1 MRNCLVNRLCRFV
14 SAAIALCLAV
24 SHAPARDI
32 LAEWN
37 FNSITEDSVNDGFLQ
52 VFDAD
57 GGEGTLIAHSNA
69 GTGTNF
75 RRLPD
80 RGTLVNAAP
89 GTTAGGSIGMD
100 RGSRWNNGY
109 VELRADVTDY
119 RDVLV
124 SFAFNYTSST
134 FPTTTTVEWS
144 VDGGSTYTVY
154 KTFDNADFAGQYTR
168 VQLDLSGVPAL
179 NNAADARVRLRY
191 SADGGGIGSGT
202 GARYDNF
209 HFTARPAPVD
219 STPAE
224 LVITGQPGDTFVPVH
239 LGQSNVIAPGP
250 VVRVLDASGQPVR
263 WGVEVTAALSPH
275 GFAEGAV
282 TAATS
287 DIDGYARFDGLM
299 LDTAAAEY
307 RITFSADGL
316 DAVESAVFAGVAVP
330 EAEVLVLENQPAN
343 QWTSGEPVRILPP
356 VRVRAELADGTP
368 LPFIEVTLNLSPHP
382 FAVGSE
388 TTVITGANGVARFEQ
403 LWIEVPHEGYVAT
416 VTSPGVEPVD
426 TDPFDLIVLDHAPR
440 LFATPERIAR
450 AREAAE
456 DPSSHHAGAIQ
467 AMKDRVAGGAMAY
480 RPGFHQDNFVYL
492 WSWRAREAALLY
504 LITEEQQ
511 YADAALASLKALP
524 EDAPVH
530 SNGLTR
536 AQVSMAQA
544 FAYDWAGNGWTQE
557 DRDWVY
563 SEIIRGLDAWPD
575 FSHPNFQ
582 HPGGSNWVAVCR
594 GAELVLLL
602 AAGKENGRASRL
614 DRLVSILQTHTTAA
628 YGSLGYSQE
637 GLGYK
642 VFGGAFLYPAALALE
657 EAVGNT
663 TLSQPLRSRTP
674 WRPFMYNVS
683 FAHSSIDQ
691 FRRELP
697 IYLPTGVSNPDFYEE
712 GLTSLFLEY
721 SRDHVDAPYYRHFYD
736 RVTGVES
743 PLAPEFKFDQHRAG
757 TTWAVLFY
765 DPELE
770 SEDPTGVWPAAI
782 EDNRGYA
789 WYRNRWQDEND
800 TLGYLFADTNHHG
813 RAWNSEEALAM
824 SLFSNGTLFF
834 HGPSTGTSTPT
845 NYTSVIVDGERPTN
859 NETGRRVVFEAT
871 FDDAYI
877 IVGGGA
883 AYQAVGLNHIH
894 RHLLVD
900 LAPGRVEGRA
910 LLSSLDRFEADQT
923 RTVTW
928 HANLTMPRAH
938 SIDLSLGSEGG
949 RATFLLR
956 GEGDSYLKGWVMHPA
971 NASVSDANGNL
982 AISAEAQQGEIWVA
996 WVTGS
1001 GVPPAAEIGGSGMDA
1016 WLEVDGRRLA
1026 YDSGADRM
1034 TSGPALPPDDPSG
1047 YDAWRIARYGDLDDP
1062 DGAPAADPGGR
1073 GYANA
1078 AEYAL
1083 GLDLLPVPNSGLPR
1097 APDALSIAFARRLDS
1112 TARLIVEASDDLA
1125 PNTWS
1130 AVATLEPGAGSWTGP
1145 SAVAESGDGAI
1156 RFVTVTDPAG
1166 MDASEPRRF
1175 LRVRIEL
1182 P

>member
-1 MRNCLVNRLCRFV
+1 M
-14 SAAIALCLAV
+14 AAFALCVAV
-24 SHAPARDI
+24 SITSARDI

-37 FNSITEDSVNDGFLQ
+37 FNSITEDSVNAGFLQ

-89 GTTAGGSIGMD
+89 GTTAGGSIAMD
-100 RGSRWNNGY
+100 RGSRWDNGY

-154 KTFDNADFAGQYTR
+154 KTFDNADFTGQYTR

-263 WGVEVTAALSPH
+263 WGVEVTAALSPP

-316 DAVESAVFAGVAVP
+316 DAVESAAFAGVAVP

-382 FAVGSE
+382 FADGSE

-416 VTSPGVEPVD
+416 VTSPGAEPVD
-426 TDPFDLIVLDHAPR
+426 TAPFDLIVLDHAPR

-467 AMKDRVAGGAMAY
+467 AMKDRVTGPLSAY
-480 RPGFHQDNFVYL
+480 RPGSHEDDPNSFH
-492 WSWRAREAALLY
+492 SWRAREAALLY
-504 LITEEQQ
+504 LITDDAE
-511 YADAALASLKALP
+511 YAQIAYDALQGITS
-524 EDAPVH
+524 DGIVG
-530 SNGLTR
+530 SNGLRR
-536 AQVSMAQA
+536 AMVSTGFA
-544 FAYDWAGNGWTQE
+544 FAYDWAANGWTQE
-557 DRDWVY
+557 QRDWVHG
-563 SEIIRGLDAWPD
+563 EMLRGLDEWPS

-594 GAELVLLL
+594 GAELTLML
-602 AAGKENGRASRL
+602 AA
-614 DRLVSILQTHTTAA
+614 
-628 YGSLGYSQE
+628 
-637 GLGYK
+637 
-642 VFGGAFLYPAALALE
+642 
-657 EAVGNT
+657 
-663 TLSQPLRSRTP
+663 
-674 WRPFMYNVS
+674 
-683 FAHSSIDQ
+683 
-691 FRRELP
+691 
-697 IYLPTGVSNPDFYEE
+697 
-712 GLTSLFLEY
+712 
-721 SRDHVDAPYYRHFYD
+721 
-736 RVTGVES
+736 
-743 PLAPEFKFDQHRAG
+743 
-757 TTWAVLFY
+757 
-765 DPELE
+765 
-770 SEDPTGVWPAAI
+770 
-782 EDNRGYA
+782 
-789 WYRNRWQDEND
+789 
-800 TLGYLFADTNHHG
+800 
-813 RAWNSEEALAM
+813 SEEVNRSSRFS
-824 SLFSNGTLFF
+824 SLISM
-834 HGPSTGTSTPT
+834 
-845 NYTSVIVDGERPTN
+845 
-859 NETGRRVVFEAT
+859 
-871 FDDAYI
+871 
-877 IVGGGA
+877 
-883 AYQAVGLNHIH
+883 
-894 RHLLVD
+894 
-900 LAPGRVEGRA
+900 
-910 LLSSLDRFEADQT
+910 LSS
-923 RTVTW
+923 
-928 HANLTMPRAH
+928 H
-938 SIDLSLGSEGG
+938 I
-949 RATFLLR
+949 
-956 GEGDSYLKGWVMHPA
+956 
-971 NASVSDANGNL
+971 
-982 AISAEAQQGEIWVA
+982 
-996 WVTGS
+996 
-1001 GVPPAAEIGGSGMDA
+1001 
-1016 WLEVDGRRLA
+1016 
-1026 YDSGADRM
+1026 
-1034 TSGPALPPDDPSG
+1034 
-1047 YDAWRIARYGDLDDP
+1047 
-1062 DGAPAADPGGR
+1062 
-1073 GYANA
+1073 
-1078 AEYAL
+1078 
-1083 GLDLLPVPNSGLPR
+1083 
-1097 APDALSIAFARRLDS
+1097 
-1112 TARLIVEASDDLA
+1112 TA
-1125 PNTWS
+1125 
-1130 AVATLEPGAGSWTGP
+1130 G
-1145 SAVAESGDGAI
+1145 
-1156 RFVTVTDPAG
+1156 
-1166 MDASEPRRF
+1166 
-1175 LRVRIEL
+1175 
-1182 P
+1182 

>member
-1 MRNCLVNRLCRFV
+1 MSYLKLWRAGT
-14 SAAIALCLAV
+14 AAFALCFAV
-24 SHAPARDI
+24 SFSPARDI

-37 FNSITEDSVNDGFLQ
+37 FNSITEESVTNGVQETFAA
-52 VFDAD
+52 DA
-57 GGEGTLIAHSNA
+57 GEGILVVDS
-69 GTGTNF
+69 GSSTGTNF
-75 RRLPD
+75 WRYPGQ
-80 RGTLVNAAP
+80 GTLVNAAP
-89 GTTAGGSIGMD
+89 GTPAGGSIAMN

-109 VELRADVTDY
+109 VELRADTTDY

-134 FPTTTTVEWS
+134 FPSTTTVEWS
-144 VDGGSTYTVY
+144 ADGGSTYTAY
-154 KTFDNADFAGQYTR
+154 TTLDNADFAGEYTR

-179 NNAADARVRLRY
+179 NNAGDARVRLRY

-209 HFTARPAPVD
+209 HFSARPAPVD

-224 LVITGQPGDTFVPVH
+224 LVLTGQPGDTFVPVH
-239 LGQSNVIAPGP
+239 LGQSNAIAPAP
-250 VVRVLDASGQPVR
+250 VVRVLDGAGQPVR
-263 WGVEVTAALSPH
+263 WGVEVTATLSPH
-275 GFAEGAV
+275 DFASGATV
-282 TAATS
+282 AATS
-287 DIDGYARFDGLM
+287 DIDGYARFDNLL
-299 LDTAAAEY
+299 LDTAAADY
-307 RITFSADGL
+307 RITFSADGA
-316 DAVESAVFAGVAVP
+316 DPVESAHFAGVAVP
-330 EAEVLVLENQPAN
+330 EAEVLVLENQPSN
-343 QWTSGEPVRILPP
+343 QWTSGEAVRLFPA
-356 VRVRAELADGTP
+356 VRVRAELADGTR
-368 LPFIEVTLNLSPHP
+368 LPFIEVNAALSPHP
-382 FAVGSE
+382 FADGSG
-388 TTVITGANGVARFEQ
+388 TTAVTDANGVVRFDQ
-403 LWIEVPHEGYVAT
+403 LWLDVAHTGYAIT
-416 VTSPGVEPVD
+416 FSSPGEASV
-426 TDPFDLIVLDHAPR
+426 TTAAFDLSVLDHAPR
-440 LFATPERIAR
+440 LFATPERIGRAR
-450 AREAAE
+450 AGME
-456 DPSSHHAGAIQ
+456 PPGSHHAGAIQ
-467 AMKDRVAGGAMAY
+467 AMKDRVTGPLSAY
-480 RPGFHQDNFVYL
+480 RPGSHEDDPNSFY
-492 WSWRAREAALLY
+492 SWRAREAALLY
-504 LITEEQQ
+504 LITDDPD
-511 YADAALASLKALP
+511 YAQIAFEALQGITS
-524 EDAPVH
+524 DGIVG
-530 SNGLTR
+530 SNGLRR
-536 AQVSMAQA
+536 AMVSTGFA
-544 FAYDWAGNGWTQE
+544 FAYDWAANGWTQE
-557 DRDWVY
+557 QRDWVY
-563 SEIIRGLDAWPD
+563 GEMLRGLDEWPS

-594 GAELVLLL
+594 GAELTLML
-602 AAGKENGRASRL
+602 AAGEEGNRSSRFNT
-614 DRLVSILQTHTTAA
+614 LVSALSSHITAG
-628 YGSLGYSQE
+628 YGSLGYTQE

-642 VFGGAFLYPAALALE
+642 VYGGGFLYPAALALE
-657 EAVGNT
+657 EALGNT
-663 TLSQPLRSRTP
+663 TLSQPLRGRTP

-683 FAHSSIDQ
+683 FAYSSIDQ

-697 IYLPTGVSNPDFYEE
+697 VYLPTGVSNPDFYEE

-721 SRDHVDAPYYRHFYD
+721 SRNHSDAPFYRHFYD

-743 PLAPEFKFDQHRAG
+743 PLAPEFKYDQHRAG

-834 HGPSTGTSTPT
+834 HGPSTATDTPT

-859 NETGRRVVFEAT
+859 NETGQRVAFEAT
-871 FDDAYI
+871 LDDAYI

-883 AYQAVGLNHIH
+883 AYQVVGLNHIH

-900 LAPGRVEGRA
+900 LAEGRVEGRA
-910 LLSSLDRFEADQT
+910 LFSSLDRFEANQT

-956 GEGDSYLKGWVMHPA
+956 GEGDAYLKGWVLHPA

-982 AISAEAQQGEIWVA
+982 AISTEAQQGDIWVA

-1016 WLEVDGRRLA
+1016 WMEVDGRRLA
-1026 YDSGADRM
+1026 YDPEADRM
-1034 TSGPALPPDDPSG
+1034 MSAPALPGDDPAG
-1047 YDAWRIARYGDLDDP
+1047 YDAWRVARYGDIDNP
-1062 DGAPAADPGGR
+1062 DGAPAADPGDR

-1083 GLDLLPVPNSGLPR
+1083 GLDLLPVPHAGLPR
-1097 APDALSIAFARRLDS
+1097 APDALSVSFTRRADS
-1112 TARLIVEASDDLA
+1112 TARLIVEASDDLD
-1125 PNTWS
+1125 PSTWS
-1130 AVATLEPGAGSWTGP
+1130 AVATLEPAAGSWTGP
-1145 SAVAESGDGAI
+1145 AMVVESSDGAT
-1156 RFVTVTDPAG
+1156 RSVTVTGPEG
-1166 MDASEPRRF
+1166 VDASEPRRF
-1175 LRVRIEL
+1175 LRVRVEL